1 MNLYPE
7 ILNSSPEDLYQ
18 EEYYS
23 IPLQLKDLLKV
34 YQVLQ
39 SEDVE
44 LANQVSTFLIEEYD
58 LDLNFITSLFK

>member
-39 SEDVE
+39 NEDVE

>member
-1 MNLYPE
+1 MSLYPE

-23 IPLQLKDLLKV
+23 IPLQLNDLLKV

-39 SEDVE
+39 NEDNE
-44 LANQVSTFLIEEYD
+44 LANQISSFLIEEYNLD
-58 LDLNFITSLFK
+58 LDFITSLFK